1 MELSQGY
8 QHVFFIGI
16 GGIGM
21 SAIARWFHINGY
33 HTGGYDK
40 TPTALTA
47 TLEEEGL
54 GIIFE
59 DSVSALPAGF
69 TDPEN
74 TLVVFTP
81 AIPKDNELLHY
92 FRSNGFPVKKRSE
105 ILGLLASRMK
115 TIAIAGTHGK
125 TTTSSMT
132 AHIIRSS
139 GTNCAAFLGG
149 ITVNYNSN
157 FLLNEPE
164 EDMSRVI
171 CVVEADE
178 FDRSFLTLFPHVAV
192 VTSTDADHLD
202 IYGNHGEL
210 LSSFQGFA
218 DQIDRGGVLF
228 LKQGL
233 SLRGPEHTFSYG
245 LGTGAYSA
253 ENIRIENARFVFDLH
268 TPDIRIE
275 DIHLRTPGFHN
286 VENAV
291 AASAAA
297 LSVGVTPEQVR
308 EGLNT
313 FKGVKRR
320 FEYIVEGERIYIDDY
335 AHHPSEITAFLT
347 SVRALYPNRH
357 LTAVFQPHLFSR
369 TRDFAAEFA
378 RSLALADT
386 IYLLDIYPAREL
398 PIEGVDSAML
408 LAKIPA
414 TDKHLVAR
422 EDLLGRIAASPPEL
436 LVTIGAGDIDKLVS
450 PIKSIL
456 QSTNIP

>member
-59 DSVSALPAGF
+59 DSVNALPAGF

-139 GTNCAAFLGG
+139 GANCAAFLGG

-228 LKQGL
+228 LKQDL